1 MDRPNTTLPEL
12 FQLNRKFADELG
24 DVDFDSH
31 TPSIVTVSCC
41 DARVSQELLFGSET
55 GENFTIGKI
64 GNVVSG
70 RDADGDA
77 IVAGSLLYPIQ
88 RTSPSFVFIVGHT
101 DCGAVTAAWKQAS
114 EGVPPEDRELQSE
127 LDLLIPVVEEGLEQI
142 DQTELFR
149 DEQITRLVEYN
160 VDHQVETL
168 HPRAGDVTVV
178 GVVCDLHGYYA
189 DTPGWCHLIN
199 YGGNRNPAEVP
210 DDLRPYFSR
219 KLTY

>member
-1 MDRPNTTLPEL
+1 MARPKTTLPEL
-12 FQLNRKFADELG
+12 FQLNRTFADELG
-24 DVDFDSH
+24 DVEFDSH

-55 GENFTIGKI
+55 GENFTVGKI

-77 IVAGSLLYPIQ
+77 IVAGSVLYPIQ
-88 RTSPSFVFIVGHT
+88 KTSPSFVLIVGHT
-101 DCGAVTAAWKQAS
+101 DCGAVTAAWNQVS
-114 EGVPPEDRELQSE
+114 EGTEPEDRELQTE
-127 LDLLIPVVEEGLEQI
+127 LDLVTPIIEDGLEKI
-142 DQTELFR
+142 DREELCR

-160 VDHQVETL
+160 VDRQVEKL
-168 HPRAGDVTVV
+168 RPHAGNVMVV

-199 YGGNRNPAEVP
+199 YGGNRNPTEVP
-210 DDLRPYFSR
+210 DDLGPYFSR